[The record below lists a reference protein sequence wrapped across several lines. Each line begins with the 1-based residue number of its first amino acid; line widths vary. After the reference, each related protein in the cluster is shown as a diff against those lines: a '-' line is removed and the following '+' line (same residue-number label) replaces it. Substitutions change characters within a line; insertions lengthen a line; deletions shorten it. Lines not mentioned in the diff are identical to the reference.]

1 MNQKRINLCFD
12 LDDEAQNRVY
22 KYLQFIGKGQKT
34 SVVVSAIK
42 TAMATEKPKASAVG
56 TSVQNNVGK
65 PEAMGQ
71 LVRIIQDAGGKQEA
85 QAALQGI
92 RRIEESLNE
101 LRNLV
106 NTMQR
111 PVTPP
116 VEKTG
121 PTRSPAASF
130 SEEINDDAFSAVMS
144 LFG

>member
-1 MNQKRINLCFD
+1 M
-12 LDDEAQNRVY
+12 
-22 KYLQFIGKGQKT
+22 
-34 SVVVSAIK
+34 S
-42 TAMATEKPKASAVG
+42 
-56 TSVQNNVGK
+56 
-65 PEAMGQ
+65 Q

-111 PVTPP
+111 PVAPP

-121 PTRSPAASF
+121 PTPSPAAS
-130 SEEINDDAFSAVMS
+130 SAEEINDDAFSAVMS